1 MENRKCNY
9 PPRAVLE
16 DGTEIRLV
24 PLELTG
30 GRALY
35 VSKEGQG
42 YSYVRERFRNV
53 QPVLLDS
60 PCQIRRKHR
69 PYQCFRHHKNIYV
82 HRAVL
87 SAWVEPC
94 PPGYEIDHINGDYSD
109 NRLENL
115 EYVTHAENSRRR
127 WVLYAKQGKGFN
139 GKRLTELG
147 KAMLRRHKEYAERHG
162 ILVQMEIQFEE
173 AED

>member
-1 MENRKCNY
+1 MEKEQKHY

-16 DGTEIRLV
+16 DGTEVRLV
-24 PLELTG
+24 PLKLTG
-30 GRALY
+30 GKPLY

-42 YSYVRERFRNV
+42 YSYVRERFRAIKFQTLNA
-53 QPVLLDS
+53 PS
-60 PCQIRRKHR
+60 HIRRKHT
-69 PYQCFRHHKNIYV
+69 PYHEFRYFNDIYV
-82 HRAVL
+82 HRAVKA
-87 SAWVEPC
+87 AWDGPC

-162 ILVQMEIQFEE
+162 ILVQMEINFNEN
-173 AED
+173 

>member
-1 MENRKCNY
+1 M
-9 PPRAVLE
+9 LE

-24 PLELTG
+24 PLNLTG
-30 GRALY
+30 GKPLY
-35 VSKEGQG
+35 VSKDGQG
-42 YSYVRERFRNV
+42 YSYVREKFREV

-69 PYQCFRHHKNIYV
+69 PYQYFRHHKNIYV

-87 SAWVEPC
+87 SAWVGPC
-94 PPGYEIDHINGDYSD
+94 PPGYEIDHINGNWLD

-115 EYVTHAENSRRR
+115 EYVTREENMRRR
-127 WVLYAKQGKGFN
+127 WMANARQGKSYH

-147 KAMLRRHKEYAERHG
+147 RRALRKRRKYAQKHG
-162 ILVQMEIQFEE
+162 ILVQMEINFGE
-173 AED
+173 AEG